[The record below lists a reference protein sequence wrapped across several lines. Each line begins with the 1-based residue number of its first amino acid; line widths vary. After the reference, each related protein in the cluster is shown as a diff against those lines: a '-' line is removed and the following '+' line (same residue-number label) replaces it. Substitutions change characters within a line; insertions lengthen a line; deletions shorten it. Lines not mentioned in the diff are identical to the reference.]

1 MKIFLSGSISHD
13 PEYQEHFKE
22 KSKLFKAQGMEVFDP
37 SLLPPDLPYT
47 TYIKLCLAEL
57 VTCDFI
63 CYVNDVTT
71 SKGSFIE
78 RIVASACG
86 IEEIA

>member
-1 MKIFLSGSISHD
+1 MKIFLSGSITSD
-13 PEYQEHFKE
+13 KDYKKHFKE
-22 KSKLFKAQGMEVFDP
+22 KSNLFKAQGMDVFDP
-37 SLLPPDLPYT
+37 SLLPPNLEYT

-78 RIVASACG
+78 RIVAAACG
-86 IEEIA
+86 IEEIV